1 MKINNKYSDFC
12 RAIPIGNCWNQK
24 KLFGLVQSMVV
35 MVFMALYSVVPAGVD
50 QQLARVV
57 VMQGLLLALEQLDLL
72 VLGSGP
78 HHWVRNKSCWA
89 DLGCTKEFLD
99 LDIQV
104 PQQVFQVL

>member
-1 MKINNKYSDFC
+1 
-12 RAIPIGNCWNQK
+12 
-24 KLFGLVQSMVV
+24 MVV

-50 QQLARVV
+50 QQLAQVVV

-78 HHWVRNKSCWA
+78 HYWFRNKGCWA
-89 DLGCTKEFLD
+89 DLGCTNEFLD

-104 PQQVFQVL
+104 PQLVFQVL